1 MTNTII
7 QSLLWTIAI
16 VHVLSQRYVL
26 PYLTAVVQ
34 QVYAEFTG
42 EQTVVQP
49 QLQPV
54 LVTAKPTPSAVKTT
68 KPRTTKSR
76 TRKRAAAVIPVAV
89 A

>member
-7 QSLLWTIAI
+7 QSLLWTVAI
-16 VHVLSQRYVL
+16 LHVLSQRYVL
-26 PYLTAVVQ
+26 PFLTAVVQ

-42 EQTVVQP
+42 ELTVVQP

-76 TRKRAAAVIPVAV
+76 TRKSPRAVSTVAV